1 MRGTA
6 TGVSERACER
16 AWACVRAC
24 VRASAVLLRARS
36 GYGSTR
42 WCTGYRGDPTWNA
55 LTQYLC
61 TSVRQLRRDQR
72 AAARLH
78 FAETAVA
85 PWKNEPDPR
94 SMPRARPVSRDSY
107 CISPPPSLPF
117 HPLLPAH
124 PIVDAVLLRRSLDRP
139 LARLWFTIEFLR
151 QMRDIL
157 CVV

>member
-1 MRGTA
+1 VHA
-6 TGVSERACER
+6 S
-16 AWACVRAC
+16 VRE
-24 VRASAVLLRARS
+24 RASAVLLRSRS

-42 WCTGYRGDPTWNA
+42 RCTGYRGDPTWNA

-107 CISPPPSLPF
+107 CISPLSSVPPSP
-117 HPLLPAH
+117 PRPSDCRCGAASTIARPTVSASMIYDRIPATN
-124 PIVDAVLLRRSLDRP
+124 A
-139 LARLWFTIEFLR
+139 
-151 QMRDIL
+151 
-157 CVV
+157 